1 MPTNRYFRNA
11 KVTLFITSAVLSLVA
26 IAATNANS
34 SSISI
39 VPQPNPQRINL
50 PDDSSQAIGQIPIT
64 HAAPVSQT
72 ILAQSGLN
80 NIAVELETQNRTFST
95 LATALKVTGLNQTL
109 AEGGPFTIFAPTDEA
124 FAVLERNQPGTLESL
139 FEPENR
145 DQLTRILLYHVVRGT
160 ADTFD
165 MRPGTQWTLETLAG
179 DIARVQVDRNFEI
192 TVESAR
198 PAIGDPAKVILV
210 DIPATNGVIHGI
222 DSVLIPPN

>member
-39 VPQPNPQRINL
+39 VPQLNPQRINL

-64 HAAPVSQT
+64 QDAPV

-124 FAVLERNQPGTLESL
+124 FAILERNQPGTLESL
-139 FEPENR
+139 FQPENR

-160 ADTFD
+160 ADTFE

-179 DIARVQVDRNFEI
+179 DIARVPVDRNFEI